1 MYEENKRNSRQN
13 CMAPGLRSDE
23 LVVTG
28 EGPVLWALAKVG
40 VAIVTGCYN
49 GCHVLYCRDP
59 VGMVAVVYTLT

>member
-1 MYEENKRNSRQN
+1 
-13 CMAPGLRSDE
+13 MAPGLRSDE